1 MGRREYVR
9 SLIHGVV
16 RNNAA
21 SLTPYDTS
29 LNNTDLINITIKSS
43 DSSNIT
49 NNENN
54 DSSGGSKAGPHQLVT
69 TVTAI
74 VGFVLIL
81 AMCVGMKSSHT
92 PEAERRIR
100 RYKRGGYKKKP
111 PNYYRLKRIKKSL
124 TVQQVVQVD
133 KSGQVQLRDFR
144 DTEHI
149 SKDNDDDAE
158 DISNASSDAL
168 GEDVNESSSSVVSE
182 ANSENLVA
190 CCCICLE
197 PYQEGD
203 IVAWSNSSTEDCLH
217 VFHRDCIHLWLVNP
231 KHNDC
236 PSCRTVILTKASS
249 ENDSI
254 ESDDDDEDDVESQR
268 RTDSNNRNHAVN
280 DNAHGSIN
288 NNNNSTTS
296 VAYYIMHGLI
306 SHANQ
311 VKFSL
316 IGQTISFDS
325 EDSDFDGLYYTN
337 NTRRHSVD
345 ESTRPDW
352 LNQPS
357 TFRRAMSF
365 SDRIFSNTFSST
377 TRKAQPSTGATWK
390 PVMSTDESNE
400 NDPAPMRRASTKVIT
415 NLKSLQ
421 QAHALR
427 RVVSAGPCTPLDI
440 RKHGL
445 DEQIRFLPTTV
456 GDLAESNM
464 ENATPERST
473 VPFRRTSSL
482 RHRLFSQD
490 TLSDCDEDEK
500 QRIVTDSNFGGVIQS
515 VENTDSTEED
525 DIIFQKVL

>member
-9 SLIHGVV
+9 SLLHVV
-16 RNNAA
+16 DRQDTS
-21 SLTPYDTS
+21 SLPPYDTS
-29 LNNTDLINITIKSS
+29 LNNTDLINITVINNT
-43 DSSNIT
+43 DSNSANSGST
-49 NNENN
+49 NV
-54 DSSGGSKAGPHQLVT
+54 GLHQLVT
-69 TVTAI
+69 GITAI

-81 AMCVGMKSSHT
+81 AMCVCMKSTHT

-111 PNYYRLKRIKKSL
+111 PNYYRLKRIRESL

-133 KSGQVQLRDFR
+133 TSGQVQLSDVRE
-144 DTEHI
+144 TGNI
-149 SKDNDDDAE
+149 SNDNNAGAEDASNTSSVALGDDA
-158 DISNASSDAL
+158 
-168 GEDVNESSSSVVSE
+168 NESSSSVVSE

-197 PYQEGD
+197 PYEKGD

-236 PSCRTVILTKASS
+236 PSCRTAILAQPTSDNASIGS
-249 ENDSI
+249 
-254 ESDDDDEDDVESQR
+254 DDEDEDDDLEGQQR
-268 RTDSNNRNHAVN
+268 NNN
-280 DNAHGSIN
+280 DQTN

-325 EDSDFDGLYYTN
+325 EDSDFDGLYHTN
-337 NTRRHSVD
+337 TTRRNSVD
-345 ESTRPDW
+345 ETARPDW
-352 LNQPS
+352 LTHPS
-357 TFRRAMSF
+357 TIRRAMSF
-365 SDRIFSNTFSST
+365 SDRIFSSTFSST
-377 TRKAQPSTGATWK
+377 LKKPQPGPTWK
-390 PVMSTDESNE
+390 PVMSTDENYE
-400 NDPAPMRRASTKVIT
+400 DDPVMMRRASTKVIT

-427 RVVSAGPCTPLDI
+427 RVVSAGPCTPLDV
-440 RKHGL
+440 RRHGI
-445 DEQIRFLPTTV
+445 DEQIRYLSTAA
-456 GDLAESNM
+456 GDRTESNM
-464 ENATPERST
+464 SNAAPERLI

-482 RHRLFSQD
+482 RQRLFSQD
-490 TLSDCDEDEK
+490 ALSDCDEDVR
-500 QRIVTDSNFGGVIQS
+500 QRVDTGSKFDGMEQN

-525 DIIFQKVL
+525 DIIIQKVL

>member
-9 SLIHGVV
+9 SLLRGVV

-21 SLTPYDTS
+21 SLPPYDTS
-29 LNNTDLINITIKSS
+29 LNNTDLINITIKSN

-54 DSSGGSKAGPHQLVT
+54 NSGGDSKAGLHQLAT

-81 AMCVGMKSSHT
+81 AMCVCMKSNHT

-133 KSGQVQLRDFR
+133 KSGQVQLRDVR

-149 SKDNDDDAE
+149 PKDDDADDE
-158 DISNASSDAL
+158 AISNTSSAAL
-168 GEDVNESSSSVVSE
+168 GDDVNESSSSVVSE

-236 PSCRTVILTKASS
+236 PSCRTVILTRAST
-249 ENDSI
+249 DDASI
-254 ESDDDDEDDVESQR
+254 DSDDNDEDDVEGQR
-268 RTDSNNRNHAVN
+268 RTDSNNNNHAVN
-280 DNAHGSIN
+280 DNAHGSI

-325 EDSDFDGLYYTN
+325 EDSDFDGLYYAN
-337 NTRRHSVD
+337 NTRRNSVD

-377 TRKAQPSTGATWK
+377 TKKAQPGTGTTWK

-400 NDPAPMRRASTKVIT
+400 NDPVTIRRASTKVIT

-456 GDLAESNM
+456 GDLIESNM
-464 ENATPERST
+464 EIATPGRSA

-500 QRIVTDSNFGGVIQS
+500 QRIATDSKIGGVDHN
-515 VENTDSTEED
+515 VENSDSTEED